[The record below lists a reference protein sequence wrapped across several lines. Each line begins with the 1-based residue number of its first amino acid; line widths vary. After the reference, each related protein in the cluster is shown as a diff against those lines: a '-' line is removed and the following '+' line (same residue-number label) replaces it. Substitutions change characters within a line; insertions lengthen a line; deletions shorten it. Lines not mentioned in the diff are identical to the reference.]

1 MILNNKKKNIQ
12 EGFTQCEYR
21 KKQNTGSMCKEKW
34 GEPICNEWKPIGK
47 VKKMKESEDKVE
59 MIPLRG
65 YQTNSFMYGA
75 DYEEEEEEEEGGEG
89 EEEGGEGKKKKN
101 DIPRGVHS
109 SFFS

>member
-65 YQTNSFMYGA
+65 YQTNSFMYEV
-75 DYEEEEEEEEGGEG
+75 DYEEEEGEG
-89 EEEGGEGKKKKN
+89 EEIEDRMKDVTKVTAKEIDEEVKK
-101 DIPRGVHS
+101 
-109 SFFS
+109 